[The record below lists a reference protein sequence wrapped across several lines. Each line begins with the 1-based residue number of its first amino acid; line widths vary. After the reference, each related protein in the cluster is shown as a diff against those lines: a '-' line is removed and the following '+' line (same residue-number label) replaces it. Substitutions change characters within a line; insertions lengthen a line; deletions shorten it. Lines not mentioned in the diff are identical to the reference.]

1 MKTVSEPVAEMPARA
16 IKATSPLRQVFHGS
30 AWYALA
36 IAVNRFMPGLLTIIL
51 AWWLDQR
58 ELGVI
63 SFVLAYYGILSL
75 VADWSVA
82 YAVQKLIPENIERAG
97 QIAWT
102 ALFVRLGLSTV
113 LGLLCWSLDATTGL
127 FHGYG
132 AYIAILLITS
142 ALGIIVFIHNARCDF
157 ATGSMFSVAFQTG
170 WLALAL
176 IFVKLGMPVTGP
188 LLALCISF
196 AAIGIPGFLLSP
208 ALRGRVAFLRPV
220 AAEILRFGAWATLAT
235 LFSGFADQVG
245 ILLVAYRIGDA
256 QAGIFKVATTFG
268 VLPALLGMIVVLP
281 LMPVAKRSLLNGEN
295 VSADLI
301 RPILRY
307 LLMFGLPIV
316 GAGFVLAPAIIR
328 IFVRET
334 YLGAVWPMRILLG
347 AGLLRMLVTA
357 LSGILFV
364 GQGLKA
370 LARIHGTVAAI
381 TLTGSLLLVRSWG
394 TAGVAVANFAAW
406 AIGALLLYS
415 WFKAKNPIPLEW
427 SGYLRYAA
435 SAAVMAVCA
444 FLVTRSVDGPNLQ
457 FLLGGCTAA
466 IVFTLLL
473 WSQRDSAL
481 QGLVRIL
488 RFWATE

>member
-1 MKTVSEPVAEMPARA
+1 MPARA

-82 YAVQKLIPENIERAG
+82 YSVQKLIPENIERAG

-188 LLALCISF
+188 LLALRISF

-235 LFSGFADQVG
+235 LFSGFAGQAR
-245 ILLVAYRIGDA
+245 ILLVAYRIGA
-256 QAGIFKVATTFG
+256 APAGTFQRG
-268 VLPALLGMIVVLP
+268 PPSAVLSALLGMIVVPP
-281 LMPVAKRSLLNGEN
+281 LIPVAKRSLLKGEN
-295 VSADLI
+295 VSANLI
-301 RPILRY
+301 PPIFRS
-307 LLMFGLPIV
+307 LLIFGLPL
-316 GAGFVLAPAIIR
+316 AGPGFLPAR
-328 IFVRET
+328 AT
-334 YLGAVWPMRILLG
+334 
-347 AGLLRMLVTA
+347 
-357 LSGILFV
+357 
-364 GQGLKA
+364 
-370 LARIHGTVAAI
+370 
-381 TLTGSLLLVRSWG
+381 
-394 TAGVAVANFAAW
+394 
-406 AIGALLLYS
+406 
-415 WFKAKNPIPLEW
+415 IPLFC
-427 SGYLRYAA
+427 G
-435 SAAVMAVCA
+435 SA
-444 FLVTRSVDGPNLQ
+444 
-457 FLLGGCTAA
+457 
-466 IVFTLLL
+466 
-473 WSQRDSAL
+473 
-481 QGLVRIL
+481 
-488 RFWATE
+488 